1 MGLGEAAEGTGT
13 KGTVIGEYQDGLRR
27 QREQFWTMLR
37 FRNINGTRYS
47 RWGQRDCTGNRE
59 NWK

>member
-13 KGTVIGEYQDGLRR
+13 RGTETGEYQGGFRR
-27 QREQFWTMLR
+27 QRERFWTMLR

-47 RWGQRDCTGNRE
+47 RWVQ
-59 NWK
+59 